1 MQVEISGIKTTLD
14 FGKFVMKHP
23 AFRSGDFDTNFVKY
37 YFEDPTIM
45 WEAYADETDALKAG
59 LTTIWSDLVKK
70 ANKDAASQNISSTWR
85 LHAH

>member
-1 MQVEISGIKTTLD
+1 
-14 FGKFVMKHP
+14 
-23 AFRSGDFDTNFVKY
+23 VKY

-85 LHAH
+85 LHGH